1 MKDWR
6 KRGNGFTLVELMVVF
21 GIVALL
27 AALLLPVL
35 ATARETARRAL
46 CTSNLRQLG
55 LAARLYWDEHGDR
68 AFRYRGGATN
78 GGDFYWFGWIE
89 RWTGGNEGDRDFDIS
104 KAVLYPYLRGKG
116 VERCPSLNYYAEFK
130 FKARGRTYGY
140 GYNLHL
146 SAPAHQPERR
156 IFSLRDPSSKVLFAD
171 AAQVNTFQFP
181 ATPDDPLLEEFYY
194 VSAWEPTAHFRHKE
208 RANVLFCDGHVETE
222 RAVPGSVDLTAPEH
236 HVARLRSEILM
247 VR

>member
-1 MKDWR
+1 
-6 KRGNGFTLVELMVVF
+6 
-21 GIVALL
+21 
-27 AALLLPVL
+27 
-35 ATARETARRAL
+35 
-46 CTSNLRQLG
+46 
-55 LAARLYWDEHGDR
+55 
-68 AFRYRGGATN
+68 
-78 GGDFYWFGWIE
+78 
-89 RWTGGNEGDRDFDIS
+89 
-104 KAVLYPYLRGKG
+104 

-156 IFSLRDPSSKVLFAD
+156 IFSLRDPSSTVLFAD